1 MKKEINFQLK
11 SAFASPGFLRLTL
24 VGVIYGIGCF
34 LITSFLAYNDDIIR
48 IPAAYNQFFA
58 NGNNSFMPIIFKM
71 MLPFIACAAFSDSYL
86 SDSDNN
92 YIPICITRIN
102 AKKYYF
108 SKMIAV
114 FTAGA
119 FVIFLPQILNYLL
132 CLVAYPLNST
142 IENTLDLWQAETYT
156 VILPNLLFKR
166 LYVLSPYLYF
176 LLYIFISSFAAGV
189 ISVIAYQLSYFIK
202 HKIFVLSFM
211 FIVINLWSV
220 LCETYDIPLDILK
233 CIIGNDITPHY
244 FYFFLIMFMYIA
256 AAILPTPFAIRKV
269 KETI

>member
-11 SAFASPGFLRLTL
+11 IAFASPGLLRITL
-24 VGVIYGIGCF
+24 LGALYGVGCF
-34 LITSFLAYNDDIIR
+34 LITCFLAYNDDIIH

-58 NGNNSFMPIIFKM
+58 NGGNNFMPIIFKM
-71 MLPFIACAAFSDSYL
+71 ILPFIACSAFTDSYL
-86 SDSDNN
+86 SDCSNN

-108 SKMIAV
+108 SKMFAV

-119 FVIFLPQILNYLL
+119 FVVFLPQILNYLL

-142 IENTLDLWQAETYT
+142 VENTLDLWQAETYT
-156 VILPNLLFKR
+156 NILPNLLFKR

-176 LLYIFISSFAAGV
+176 LLYIFISSFAAGI

-202 HKIFVLSFM
+202 NKIFVLSFM

-220 LCETYDIPLDILK
+220 FCEAYDMPFDILK
-233 CIIGNDITPHY
+233 CIIGNDITPRY
-244 FYFFLIMFMYIA
+244 FFFFLIMFIYIA